1 MLDFMSDF
9 ADLIQANVPGRM
21 LVSIA
26 AGCFVGFVAYRLG
39 YTSAAPHLGA
49 GTSIA
54 LYLIFF
60 LRMFRADR
68 SQKEESG
75 RHPRFHGVVL
85 LVVGAL
91 TLMLLILGWF
101 MWTSHMGTIFLSH
114 EMERGLAMLVLIG
127 VVCVAIG
134 LYLIKSKV

>member
-9 ADLIQANVPGRM
+9 ADLIQSGRM

-26 AGCFVGFVAYRLG
+26 AGYFVGFVAYRLG

-54 LYLIFF
+54 LYLIFL
-60 LRMFRADR
+60 LRMF
-68 SQKEESG
+68 QKEKSE

-85 LVVGAL
+85 LVLGAL
-91 TLMLLILGWF
+91 PLLLLGCF
-101 MWTSHMGTIFLSH
+101 MWSSHMGIIFLSH
-114 EMERGLAMLVLIG
+114 ETERGLTVLVLTG
-127 VVCVAIG
+127 VVCVATG

>member
-9 ADLIQANVPGRM
+9 ADLIQSGRM

-26 AGCFVGFVAYRLG
+26 AGYFVGFVAYRLG

-54 LYLIFF
+54 LYLIFL
-60 LRMFRADR
+60 LRMFCADR
-68 SQKEESG
+68 SQKEKSE

-85 LVVGAL
+85 LVLGAL
-91 TLMLLILGWF
+91 PLLLLGCF
-101 MWTSHMGTIFLSH
+101 MWSSHMGIIFLSH
-114 EMERGLAMLVLIG
+114 ETERGLTVLVLTG
-127 VVCVAIG
+127 VVCVATG